1 MDQHQSEADM
11 VMLVMDG
18 KQLHFFCRQKGGYCR
33 WVACESRDLY
43 GFVRIH
49 MLFTFVGQKFLKL
62 HIECDSDGWNP
73 QMNTI
78 SMVSAKGSLIKSFLV
93 TH

>member
-11 VMLVMDG
+11 VHGDAGDG
-18 KQLHFFCRQKGGYCR
+18 WQTTPPFLQTERGYCR
-33 WVACESRDLY
+33 WVACDSTDLY
-43 GFVRIH
+43 VIH

-78 SMVSAKGSLIKSFLV
+78 SMVSAKGNLIKSFLV